1 MKSEAKNGNLHSEIT
16 IFKSYI
22 GILRGE
28 GFKPTIL
35 SLSEKNPG
43 LVKVNVSWD
52 LSETMSAFALQ
63 DYISGKMVYP
73 NLATQFY
80 VIACRAKK

>member
-1 MKSEAKNGNLHSEIT
+1 MKSEAKNGKLNSEIT

-28 GFKPTIL
+28 GFHVTIL
-35 SLSEKNPG
+35 SVSKKNPG
-43 LVKVNVSWD
+43 LVKINVSWD
-52 LSETMSAFALQ
+52 LSKTMSAFALQ
-63 DYISGKMVYP
+63 DYISGKIVYP

-80 VIACRAKK
+80 IIACRANK